1 MQVSVRVSDM
11 IDSYKKFLETKLG
24 VQFAK
29 QQEYLIDQ
37 DGKETPPKAELGFI
51 RFATGNEKLPW
62 LKEKI

>member
-1 MQVSVRVSDM
+1 MVISVRVSDM

-24 VQFAK
+24 TQFSQ

-37 DGKETPPKAELGFI
+37 DGKEFPPRAELGFI

-62 LKEKI
+62 LKN